1 MKFLGIEKSP
11 NPAKKYRAKFITDSG
26 REKKTDFGAR
36 GMDDFTL
43 TKDKEQA
50 ERYRTRHK
58 KDLQTGDPTRAG
70 FLSYYV
76 LWSHPTL
83 RAGLEE
89 YRRRFF

>member
-1 MKFLGIEKSP
+1 MEFKGIEKSP
-11 NPAKKYRAKFITDSG
+11 NPEKKYRATFEKENG
-26 REKKTDFGAR
+26 RTKVTDFGAK

-43 TKDKEQA
+43 TKDEEQA
-50 ERYRTRHK
+50 KRYRQRHK

-76 LWSHPTL
+76 LWSHPSL

-89 YRRRFF
+89 YRKRFF